1 MKYGRLGRTE
11 LEISTIGI
19 GTEHLNGQ
27 SRETVVSVI
36 REAVEGGINYFDLI
50 FSLPDY
56 LDNMAVAFSGYWDR
70 VLLTAHLGST
80 ERNGQYLKSRSARR
94 CAAFF
99 HDLLARLGTDHVDV
113 LFLHNFNSSNDW
125 DKVTKP
131 GGVFDL
137 ALQLQE
143 EGKARFVGISGH
155 YASPIKK
162 AVQTGQVDVVMFP
175 VNLFGH
181 AMPGRQ
187 ELLEL
192 CTEQDIGV
200 VAMKPFGGGRL
211 LTQRGSLRVPKYQT
225 GGEAYKAN
233 IGFEITP
240 AQCLSYALSQVGV
253 SMALP
258 GVKDRVELAA
268 ALHAS
273 QAAEADRDFG
283 QLLAEFGRYIEGEC
297 VYCNHCLPCPALI
310 DIGQVNRFLDAAQ
323 IGLTERL
330 RRAYDALPVKASSCT
345 ECGACVERCPF
356 GVLVIVRIQQAAALF
371 ERVAAA

>member
-1 MKYGRLGRTE
+1 MKYSRLGRTE
-11 LEISTIGI
+11 LEVSTIGI

-27 SRETVVSVI
+27 SRQTVVSVI
-36 REAVEGGINYFDLI
+36 REAIEGGINYFDLI

-56 LDNMAVAFSGYWDR
+56 LDKMAVAFSGLRDL
-70 VLLTAHLGST
+70 VFLTAHLGST
-80 ERNGQYLKSRSARR
+80 ERNGQYLKSRSVRR
-94 CAAFF
+94 CTAVF
-99 HDLLARLGTDHVDV
+99 HEVLARLGIDHVDV
-113 LFLHNFNSSNDW
+113 LFLHNFNSTNDW
-125 DKVTKP
+125 DRVAKP

-143 EGKARFVGISGH
+143 EGRTRFVGISGH
-155 YASPIKK
+155 YVRPIRK

-211 LTQRGSLRVPKYQT
+211 LTQRGPLRVPKYQT

-233 IGFEITP
+233 IGSDITP
-240 AQCLSYALSQVGV
+240 AQCLSYVLSQVGV

-258 GVKDRVELAA
+258 GVKNRAELAA

-273 QAAEADRDFG
+273 QTAEADRDFG
-283 QLLAEFGRYIEGEC
+283 QLLAEFGRYVEGEC
-297 VYCNHCLPCPALI
+297 VYCSHCLPCPAVI

-323 IGLTERL
+323 IGFTERL
-330 RRAYDALPVKASSCT
+330 RGAYDALPMKASSCT

-356 GVLVIVRIQQAAALF
+356 GVEVIVRIRQAAALF